1 MMLDP
6 IVTLACRHIVREGA
20 SLQLHAAEEV
30 EAELQSLRGTP
41 RAATAVLG
49 LVALAAHVD
58 VDLGAPAVA
67 RALLAMAARASGAA
81 EDALEAL
88 HDASADRAQA
98 ARARLLA
105 FTDRAPP
112 APRRGGAAH
121 GGVRVSTLHVPAVFR

>member
-20 SLQLHAAEEV
+20 SLQLHAPEVV

-49 LVALAAHVD
+49 LVALAAHID
-58 VDLGAPAVA
+58 VDLGTPGVA

-81 EDALEAL
+81 EDALEGL
-88 HDASADRAQA
+88 HEASADRAQA

-105 FTDRAPP
+105 FTDHAPP
-112 APRRGGAAH
+112 APRRGGPAD
-121 GGVRVSTLHVPAVFR
+121 GGVRLSTLHVPAVFR